1 MPSRLRD
8 RSKAATKNSKGES
21 GIDFGLEMAQRVTVR
36 ERIDPAITASLFANY
51 RSSADAVMELV
62 DNAIDSRLKGSA
74 LNVLLQVHAS
84 YFVIETRGG
93 EGMGPA
99 ELERHYLRWGGS
111 PKRGRNLLGQYG
123 QGGKA
128 AIGHLGTSFTVEASR
143 PGDEMAWR
151 FADADYRDRTKL
163 KTYELKTVVKRV
175 PLEEGFVRIRIDG
188 VDRRVDPRRL
198 GARLSDT
205 YRPLIVGA
213 LLKMSING
221 VRVEALP
228 INFQEEHRFAV
239 RAAGTTIRGWYG
251 LAEPEGRG
259 VDYVPGLRCY
269 KLGRLIA
276 GGEFFG
282 HPNAVQ
288 VSGMARL
295 VGEIDLALV
304 PLMMNKSDFARDGA
318 EWTAVEHRMHALLAP
333 IAKRLAEDELAP
345 PPASALKTAEQV
357 RRLLSQV
364 LRLTEREEA
373 FSGLAAARAPAAQA
387 REPSTGRHAA
397 QLESP
402 PAPPRLPNADEQKR
416 RGFGQVVVRPL
427 DPAIRSQTVIEREV
441 TTVVINS
448 RHPLFLKRGGDI
460 WYRLETAAREVFK
473 SFEGASIGE
482 YDRRVNEVIL
492 LAFQLRARRRQARSR
507 RSEAQL
513 PLIS

>member
-1 MPSRLRD
+1 
-8 RSKAATKNSKGES
+8 
-21 GIDFGLEMAQRVTVR
+21 MAQRVTVR

-62 DNAIDSRLKGSA
+62 DNAIDSRLKGG
-74 LNVLLQVHAS
+74 LLEVLLQVHS
-84 YFVIETRGG
+84 SHFVIESRGG

-99 ELERHYLRWGGS
+99 ELERNYLRWGGS
-111 PKRGRNLLGQYG
+111 SKRGRNLLGQYG

-128 AIGHLGTSFTVEASR
+128 AIGHLGRSFTVEASR
-143 PGDEMAWR
+143 PGDETAWR
-151 FADADYRDRTKL
+151 FADTDYRDRTKL
-163 KTYELKTVVKRV
+163 KTYELKVVMKRV
-175 PLEEGFVRIRIDG
+175 PLEQGYVRIRIDG
-188 VDRRVDPRRL
+188 VDKRVDPRRL
-198 GARLSDT
+198 GVRLSDT
-205 YRPLIVGA
+205 YRPLIVRA
-213 LLKMSING
+213 DLKISING
-221 VRVEALP
+221 TRVEALP

-239 RAAGTTIRGWYG
+239 RAAGTTVRGWYG

-295 VGEIDLALV
+295 VGEVDLAPV
-304 PLMMNKSDFARDGA
+304 PLTMNKSDFARDGA
-318 EWTAVEHRMHALLAP
+318 EWLAVEQRIHALLAP

-364 LRLTEREEA
+364 LRLAEQEDA
-373 FSGLAAARAPAAQA
+373 FSGRAVARIQTLARTPSAGPRTAQLQ
-387 REPSTGRHAA
+387 GHAA
-397 QLESP
+397 T
-402 PAPPRLPNADEQKR
+402 PRLPNADEQSR
-416 RGFGQVVVRPL
+416 RGFGQIVVRPL
-427 DPAIRSQTVIEREV
+427 DPAIRSQTVIEHEV

-460 WYRLETAAREVFK
+460 WYQLETAAREVFK
-473 SFEGASIGE
+473 SLEGASVGE
-482 YDRRVNEVIL
+482 FERRVNEVIL
-492 LAFQLRARRRQARSR
+492 LAFRLRARRRETRSR
-507 RSEAQL
+507 KSTAQL

>member
-1 MPSRLRD
+1 
-8 RSKAATKNSKGES
+8 
-21 GIDFGLEMAQRVTVR
+21 MAQRVTVR

-62 DNAIDSRLKGSA
+62 DNAIDSRLKGG
-74 LNVLLQVHAS
+74 LLEVLLQVHPS
-84 YFVIETRGG
+84 HFVIETRGG
-93 EGMGPA
+93 EGMGPT

-111 PKRGRNLLGQYG
+111 SKRGRNLLGQYG

-128 AIGHLGTSFTVEASR
+128 AIGHLGRSFTVEASR
-143 PGDEMAWR
+143 PGDESSWR

-163 KTYELKTVVKRV
+163 KTYELKVVVKRV
-175 PLEEGFVRIRIDG
+175 PVAEGYVRIRIDG
-188 VDRRVDPRRL
+188 VDKRVDARRL
-198 GARLSDT
+198 AARLSDT
-205 YRPLIVGA
+205 YRPLIVRA
-213 LLKMSING
+213 ELKMSING
-221 VRVEALP
+221 ARVEALP

-282 HPNAVQ
+282 HSNAVQ

-295 VGEIDLALV
+295 VGEVDLAPV
-304 PLMMNKSDFARDGA
+304 PLTMNKSDFARDGP
-318 EWTAVEHRMHALLAP
+318 EWTAVEQRMHVLLAP
-333 IAKRLAEDELAP
+333 IAKRLAEDEMAP

-364 LRLTEREEA
+364 LKLAEREEA
-373 FSGLAAARAPAAQA
+373 FPGLAAARSRSDTRTLPTRRQV
-387 REPSTGRHAA
+387 A
-397 QLESP
+397 QLETP

-427 DPAIRSQTVIEREV
+427 DPAIRSQTVIEGQV

-448 RHPLFLKRGGDI
+448 RHPLFMKRAGDI
-460 WYRLETAAREVFK
+460 WYQLETAAREVFK
-473 SFEGASIGE
+473 SLEGASVGE
-482 YDRRVNEVIL
+482 YERRVNEVIL
-492 LAFQLRARRRQARSR
+492 LAFRLRARRREARSR
-507 RSEAQL
+507 KSGAQL
-513 PLIS
+513 PLIR